1 MHKSVQSVTFLV
13 DSIFEIFQISNIIW
27 WTDWN
32 CHPQRCAA
40 SMAKNLTEYTSQ
52 HVWPSVHE
60 LLIFHPFLPTGIR
73 IVRLKTHV
81 SLQVSCSILQ
91 ICLFS
96 WEPFNLQPTNLT
108 VTPALFRST
117 ENPVIS
123 VFNIIKDA
131 SCRCCL
137 CLLCTSLASVSQ
149 SLPTLSLSY
158 QNPTCL
164 LWWPLRLGQRCR
176 WACCFPACVPT
187 TPQRARWPGAANK
200 LCIQT
205 VDATNGA
212 AQWTNSGDEQLKRCW
227 ILLAREEQ
235 DLLKLRL
242 GLTCIYLKHR
252 NNSQCGC
259 YCHLISHVYC
269 INNTLMNNV
278 LLR

>member
-96 WEPFNLQPTNLT
+96 WEPFNLPPTLIWQLPRHYLDRQKTLWFLFLISSKMHLANAVSAYSVHLSPQSPNLS
-108 VTPALFRST
+108 P
-117 ENPVIS
+117 
-123 VFNIIKDA
+123 
-131 SCRCCL
+131 L
-137 CLLCTSLASVSQ
+137 CLS
-149 SLPTLSLSY
+149 PT
-158 QNPTCL
+158 
-164 LWWPLRLGQRCR
+164 R
-176 WACCFPACVPT
+176 
-187 TPQRARWPGAANK
+187 
-200 LCIQT
+200 IQP
-205 VDATNGA
+205 V
-212 AQWTNSGDEQLKRCW
+212 
-227 ILLAREEQ
+227 
-235 DLLKLRL
+235 
-242 GLTCIYLKHR
+242 
-252 NNSQCGC
+252 C
-259 YCHLISHVYC
+259 YDDH
-269 INNTLMNNV
+269 
-278 LLR
+278 